1 MAKIKELNQLNQSLT
16 LDQHQ
21 SKMQIKNYADKNN
34 ALEQILAGG
43 EVKLRSLA
51 RQLSKS
57 VEEQERLIR
66 TEAEL
71 KMELQKVKYDLE
83 VARD

>member
-21 SKMQIKNYADKNN
+21 SKLQIKSYADKNN
-34 ALEQILAGG
+34 ALEQILGSG
-43 EVKLRSLA
+43 EVKLRNLA

-83 VARD
+83 VAKD